1 MGVGLVGAR
10 VPPVESRSWTVRR
23 SATDAA
29 AAAAAAALA
38 KRQDEDAGCRVQV
51 GADADGTDERTDCE

>member
-1 MGVGLVGAR
+1 MGVGLVSAR

-23 SATDAA
+23 SATD
-29 AAAAAAALA
+29 AAAAAALA

>member
-1 MGVGLVGAR
+1 MGVGLVNAR
-10 VPPVESRSWTVRR
+10 VLPVESRSWTVRR